1 MAKSF
6 VNYFDICVFKDMMI
20 ICSKGLVAVLF
31 LVCWT
36 GCGIYSFSPGGKS
49 SIKTIAVMQFENK
62 TIEYGLSSR
71 MTDLVI
77 DAFINDGNL
86 KVVSQSEADAILI
99 GVMTNY
105 ERKPYTY
112 DESDVVSQYVVKI
125 VFDITLHGK
134 DEKELWRER
143 FYSEGIYSADE
154 QTEDDGQVLAAD
166 KLVIDIINRTTKS
179 W

>member
-1 MAKSF
+1 MAF
-6 VNYFDICVFKDMMI
+6 IILVF
-20 ICSKGLVAVLF
+20 C
-31 LVCWT
+31 T

-49 SIKTIAVMQFENK
+49 SIKTIAVVQFENK
-62 TIEYGLSSR
+62 TIEYGISSR

-77 DAFINDGNL
+77 DALISDGNL
-86 KVVSQSEADAILI
+86 KIVSRSEADATLV

-112 DESDVVSQYVVKI
+112 DESDVVSQYIVKI
-125 VFDITLHGK
+125 VFDITLQDK

-143 FYSEGIYSADE
+143 FYNEGIYSADD

>member
-1 MAKSF
+1 
-6 VNYFDICVFKDMMI
+6 MMNVYP
-20 ICSKGLVAVLF
+20 KGLVAVLF
-31 LVCWT
+31 LVCCT
-36 GCGIYSFSPGGKS
+36 GCGVYSFSPGGKS
-49 SIKTIAVMQFENK
+49 SIKTIAVTQFENK

-77 DAFINDGNL
+77 DAFISDGNL
-86 KVVSQSEADAILI
+86 KIVSPSEADATLI

-125 VFDITLHGK
+125 VFDIVLKGQ
-134 DEKELWRER
+134 DEKELWREK
-143 FYSEGIYSADE
+143 FYNEGIYSADE

>member
-1 MAKSF
+1 MKRNLLFFALMCLLLI
-6 VNYFDICVFKDMMI
+6 VN
-20 ICSKGLVAVLF
+20 
-31 LVCWT
+31 

-49 SIKTIAVMQFENK
+49 SIKTIAITPFENQ

-77 DAFINDGNL
+77 DAFISDGNL
-86 KVVSQSEADAILI
+86 KVVAPEDADATLV

-112 DESDVVSQYVVKI
+112 DETDNVTEYVVKI
-125 VFDITLHGK
+125 VFDISLQG
-134 DEKELWRER
+134 EGESELWRER
-143 FYSEGIYSADE
+143 FYSEGIYNADQ
-154 QTEDDGQVLAAD
+154 QTEDDGQALAAN
-166 KLVIDIINRTTKS
+166 KLVVDIINRTTKS

>member
-1 MAKSF
+1 
-6 VNYFDICVFKDMMI
+6 MMNVY
-20 ICSKGLVAVLF
+20 SKGLVAVLF
-31 LVCWT
+31 LVCCA
-36 GCGIYSFSPGGKS
+36 GCGVYSFSPGGKS
-49 SIKTIAVMQFENK
+49 SIKTIAVTQFENK

-77 DAFINDGNL
+77 DAFISDGNL
-86 KVVSQSEADAILI
+86 KIVSQSEADATLI

-125 VFDITLHGK
+125 VFDIVLKGK
-134 DEKELWRER
+134 DEKEIWREK
-143 FYSEGIYSADE
+143 FYNEGIYSADE

>member
-1 MAKSF
+1 
-6 VNYFDICVFKDMMI
+6 MMKATPNI
-20 ICSKGLVAVLF
+20 VIAVLF
-31 LVCWT
+31 LFLLG
-36 GCGIYSFSPGGKS
+36 GCGIYSLSPGGKS
-49 SIKTIAVMQFENK
+49 SIKTISVSQFENK

-77 DAFINDGNL
+77 DAFISDGNL
-86 KVVSQSEADAILI
+86 KVVSPSEADAKLT

-125 VFDITLHGK
+125 VFDMILTGK
-134 DEKELWRER
+134 DDQELWNEK
-143 FYSEGIYSADE
+143 FYSEGIYSADSG
-154 QTEDDGQVLAAD
+154 TEDEGQALAAE

>member
-1 MAKSF
+1 
-6 VNYFDICVFKDMMI
+6 VFKDMMKI
-20 ICSKGLVAVLF
+20 YPKGLIAVLF
-31 LVCWT
+31 LVSCT

-49 SIKTIAVMQFENK
+49 SIKTIAVTQFENK

-77 DAFINDGNL
+77 DAFISDGNL
-86 KVVSQSEADAILI
+86 KIVSQSEADATLV

-125 VFDITLHGK
+125 VFDITLQGEN
-134 DEKELWRER
+134 EKELWRER
-143 FYSEGIYSADE
+143 FYSEGIYSAEE
-154 QTEDDGQVLAAD
+154 QTEDDGQALAAE

>member
-1 MAKSF
+1 
-6 VNYFDICVFKDMMI
+6 MMNI
-20 ICSKGLVAVLF
+20 FPKGLVAVLF
-31 LVCWT
+31 LVCCT
-36 GCGIYSFSPGGKS
+36 GCGVYSFSPGGKS
-49 SIKTIAVMQFENK
+49 SIKTISVTQFENK

-77 DAFINDGNL
+77 DAFISDGNL
-86 KVVSQSEADAILI
+86 KIVSQSEADATLV

-125 VFDITLHGK
+125 VFDIVLKGK
-134 DEKELWRER
+134 DEKELWREK
-143 FYSEGIYSADE
+143 FYNEGIYSADE